1 MSGLPV
7 LASGNPAI
15 DLDRYARAQ
24 SPSNQGWLDLL
35 LGTRIIRLTD
45 HEMRM
50 AVIMLHLSDRL
61 DIVLHWVKLVQ
72 RQKWRWKPG
81 LAQLVTKEVLQMWCQ
96 RFADDSIVRRCL
108 ADSQSCLRGSVHS
121 FLVQSVLAER
131 VQDFVRAG
139 MLVPPSFVL
148 GKYLSMLETLP
159 HCQVVDS
166 HRSSLQNHP
175 HAAKKWSRR
184 FRENWGLSWG
194 SPSMPHGISQGAA
207 ARRAGV
213 FIRWIRHVLDQRLAA
228 HHAVVVNMDETS
240 LGNVKPLKRGFT
252 ASVGEGHFADTL
264 AKDAAIP
271 RTSLMA
277 SVCSEDGVQELLP
290 QIRLVRS
297 RDGRLPS
304 IRVST
309 CYAEAGAPQL
319 AIHGTS
325 GFCTVRSLRF
335 YLRLLVRT
343 VRAARPNSVLVLVMD
358 ACPVHLVEEVLAQ
371 ARRAGVYII
380 FVPAKMTWMLQ
391 PLDLRVFAVLKSRIR
406 EATFTAKATNRS
418 SRLPPLG
425 LVRVHSAAIRQV
437 LVEQEWSDCMIRSGL
452 TGEVD
457 RLRPA
462 LQALLA
468 TQSLEPQAP
477 SVAELADLLNVALP
491 RAAKLRRLLLPASD
505 VPGPPVGVIPDVAGV
520 ANGDG
525 LMPNAA
531 GIRHAAPGPIMLSR
545 FMRLPGRPGGRPS
558 GANMWLPGSQ
568 LQRPQTRSM
577 AARNLAAAGA
587 SSSAPV
593 RPMLP
598 PTLRRLPSTA
608 PRE

>member
-1 MSGLPV
+1 
-7 LASGNPAI
+7 
-15 DLDRYARAQ
+15 
-24 SPSNQGWLDLL
+24 
-35 LGTRIIRLTD
+35 
-45 HEMRM
+45 
-50 AVIMLHLSDRL
+50 
-61 DIVLHWVKLVQ
+61 
-72 RQKWRWKPG
+72 
-81 LAQLVTKEVLQMWCQ
+81 MWCQ
-96 RFADDSIVRRCL
+96 RFAEDSIVRRCL
-108 ADSQSCLRGSVHS
+108 ADRQSCVRGSVRI

-148 GKYLSMLETLP
+148 GKYVAMLAMLP
-159 HCQVVDS
+159 RCQVVDV
-166 HRSSLQNHP
+166 HRSSLENHV
-175 HAAKKWSRR
+175 HAGKKWSRR

-194 SPSMPHGISQGAA
+194 SPSMPHGISQRAA

-213 FIRWIRHVLDQRLAA
+213 FIRWIRHVLIQRVAPLQ
-228 HHAVVVNMDETS
+228 AVVINMDETS
-240 LGNVKPLKRGFT
+240 LGNVKPWKRGLT
-252 ASVGEGHFADTL
+252 ASAGEEHIADTL
-264 AKDAAIP
+264 AKDGAIP

-277 SVCSEDGVQELLP
+277 SVCSDGEIQSQLP

-297 RDGRLPS
+297 RDGHLPS
-304 IRVST
+304 RIVST
-309 CYAEAGAPQL
+309 CYAEAGAPQI

-325 GFCTVRSLRF
+325 GFCTVRSLTC

-406 EATFTAKATNRS
+406 EATFTAKATSRT
-418 SRLPPLG
+418 SRLPPLAR
-425 LVRVHSAAIRQV
+425 VRVHSAAIRQV
-437 LVEQEWSDCMIRSGL
+437 LVEQDWSDCMMRSGL

-468 TQSLEPQAP
+468 GQSLEPEAP

-491 RAAKLRRLLLPASD
+491 RAAKLHRLLLPASD
-505 VPGPPVGVIPDVAGV
+505 LLRPPGGVIPGLAGV
-520 ANGDG
+520 EGGDG
-525 LMPNAA
+525 AMPNAA
-531 GIRHAAPGPIMLSR
+531 PLRQAASGPIVLSR
-545 FMRLPGRPGGRPS
+545 LMRLPARPRAMPCGS
-558 GANMWLPGSQ
+558 NLWLPPSQ

-577 AARNLAAAGA
+577 AAGILAATGA

-593 RPMLP
+593 RPLLP